1 MAGGQ
6 ATSVHAI
13 STSAFA
19 RVVARVG
26 GLQAAAE
33 RHGVDWQWHLLTQRQ
48 DLPSGC
54 LLVLKTGRTGVKQE
68 GRLAQEACP
77 VIPRS
82 HTGQPRIRSWHVLAG
97 WPDRDGVYTA
107 ALNASMSPPLQEA
120 LQCMPLDAVAF
131 VCIFIILKND

>member
-33 RHGVDWQWHLLTQRQ
+33 RHGVNWQWHLLTQRQ

-54 LLVLKTGRTGVKQE
+54 LLVLKTGRTGVKQDKA
-68 GRLAQEACP
+68 GL
-77 VIPRS
+77 
-82 HTGQPRIRSWHVLAG
+82 HKKLVL
-97 WPDRDGVYTA
+97 
-107 ALNASMSPPLQEA
+107 
-120 LQCMPLDAVAF
+120 
-131 VCIFIILKND
+131 